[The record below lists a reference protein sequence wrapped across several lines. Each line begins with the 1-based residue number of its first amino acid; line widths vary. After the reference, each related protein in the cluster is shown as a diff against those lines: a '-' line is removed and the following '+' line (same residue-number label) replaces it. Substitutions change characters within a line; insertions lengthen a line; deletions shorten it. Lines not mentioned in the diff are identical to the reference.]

1 MGQTDLVSLVLV
13 AGGQA
18 VTDVAAS
25 RLGGD
30 HTAVAMGSQKTLL
43 LSLHRSIADW
53 RPLPSPAP
61 MGELAQR
68 VLGIS

>member
-1 MGQTDLVSLVLV
+1 MID
-13 AGGQA
+13 GGQA

-43 LSLHRSIADW
+43 LSLAVADRLSLREEGQQMDAVALDDTQRR
-53 RPLPSPAP
+53 RPTT
-61 MGELAQR
+61 
-68 VLGIS
+68 